1 MKKISELISAPRAVM
16 EKEGDIEVL
25 CDTQDGATYSPSSV
39 ETETWTRPDGGGEVR
54 KAMIG

>member
-1 MKKISELISAPRAVM
+1 MKKISELISALQAVM

-39 ETETWTRPDGGGEVR
+39 EAETWTRPDGGKTR